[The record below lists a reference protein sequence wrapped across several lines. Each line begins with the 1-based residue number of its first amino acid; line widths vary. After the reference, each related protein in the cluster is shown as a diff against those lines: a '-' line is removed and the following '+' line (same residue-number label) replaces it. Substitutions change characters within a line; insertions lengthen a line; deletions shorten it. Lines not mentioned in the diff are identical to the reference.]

1 MQNLGGIEMKT
12 IIKKIAFLTIVLS
25 GAPVALQA
33 MEQQKTDETV
43 VTDLNPTDRLYCDG
57 KLTLDAIAEKLKKD
71 HFTNTQLTL
80 FAHELLQDRIF
91 YWQEALKN
99 AKTEEELCKIPL
111 YIRLKPDITTT
122 EMLGNCTI
130 FGVQQQ
136 DVSLE
141 EILGNNTLLGEVIG
155 SKGGIECIPQMRMNA
170 ICSVVPAVFLFT
182 LLHEL
187 THVEQRAN
195 YRLYPVKS
203 CTDCSYYT
211 NRHASA
217 LYVSHEQ
224 TKTDIICLLDDINCE
239 WEADH
244 HAIKF
249 MPNPALGAE
258 FPIKAKGGPLGYM
271 PHEKKREL
279 AENYATTYY
288 KKYPQRLK
296 RDREQAKVFYGELAI
311 N

>member
-1 MQNLGGIEMKT
+1 MKT

-25 GAPVALQA
+25 GVSSTLQA

-57 KLTLDAIAEKLKKD
+57 KLTLDAIAEKLKKG
-71 HFTNTQLTL
+71 HFTDEQLTL
-80 FAHELLQDRIF
+80 FAHELLQDRI
-91 YWQEALKN
+91 YSWKAELQN
-99 AKTEEELCKIPL
+99 AKTEEELCRIPL

-141 EILGNNTLLGEVIG
+141 EILGNNTLLGQVIG
-155 SKGGIECIPQMRMNA
+155 SPGGIECIPQMRMNA
-170 ICSVVPAVFLFT
+170 ICSTLPAVFLFT

-187 THVEQRAN
+187 THIEQRAN
-195 YRLYPVKS
+195 YKLYPVKS
-203 CTDCSYYT
+203 CTDCRYYT
-211 NRHASA
+211 NKHASA
-217 LYVSHEQ
+217 LYLSHEQ
-224 TKTDIICLLDDINCE
+224 TKTKIICSVDDINCE

-249 MPNPALGAE
+249 MPNPILGAE
-258 FPIKAKGGPLGYM
+258 FPIKVEGGKLGYM

-279 AENYATTYY
+279 AEEYAKVYY